1 MRSPR
6 GAEAASEIRSPC
18 VRCPGQNRPVTSS
31 PSRGA
36 LGFWSELP
44 RDGRWLLSTVVVNTF
59 GRGLTLP
66 FTIIYLHEVRGFS
79 LDLAGTLMGL
89 IAVAGLIVTGPAGVL
104 IDRFGARG
112 TLLAGT
118 VCAIAGQT
126 VLAFATVPWAAAV
139 GLALFGAQFGVAW
152 PANSALI
159 STIVRGDLR
168 QRYFGVN
175 FALVN
180 LGIGVGG
187 AVGGLVVDVERPV
200 TFVVAFLVNAATFL
214 APVAVLLGPLRHL
227 RPGGDRVG
235 APEAAGAGV
244 GDDGGREGAERVGAG
259 PDDAGRAG
267 ASEGATGYL
276 AILRRPEVA
285 WLMLLTVLAAFA
297 GYGQME
303 SGFPAYARQ
312 VAEVSTRTVGFAFVV
327 NTAVIVLLQFWVME
341 RARGHRRTRVLAL
354 FGLIWSGAW
363 LVLGVS
369 GLMPGTAGSIAVV
382 LGFMGVFAVGE
393 ALLQS
398 ALPALTN
405 DLAPDHLRGRY
416 NALSSAAFQV
426 GTIGGPVAAGLL
438 LERGHP
444 AAFIVMVAAICA
456 GIALVAYFLGR
467 RVRPEVDGAR
477 QVDAGGG
484 GLAVAAG
491 DAASSTS

>member
-1 MRSPR
+1 M
-6 GAEAASEIRSPC
+6 
-18 VRCPGQNRPVTSS
+18 TSS
-31 PSRGA
+31 PSRGV

-89 IAVAGLIVTGPAGVL
+89 IAVAGLIVTVPAGVL
-104 IDRFGARG
+104 IDRFGARS
-112 TLLAGT
+112 TLLAGIA
-118 VCAIAGQT
+118 CAIAGQT
-126 VLAFATVPWAAAV
+126 ILAFATVPWAAAV

-152 PANSALI
+152 PANNALI
-159 STIVRGDLR
+159 STVVHGDLR

-187 AVGGLVVDVERPV
+187 VVGGLLVDVERPV
-200 TFVVAFLVNAATFL
+200 TFVAAFLVNAATFA
-214 APVAVLLGPLRHL
+214 APVVVLLGPLRHL
-227 RPGGDRVG
+227 RPRAEAPEGSAVSGAGSDDG
-235 APEAAGAGV
+235 APAGV
-244 GDDGGREGAERVGAG
+244 E
-259 PDDAGRAG
+259 RAG
-267 ASEGATGYL
+267 GTGVPAGYL

-285 WLMLLTVLAAFA
+285 WLTVLAALAAFA

-354 FGLIWSGAW
+354 FGLIWSGSW
-363 LVLGVS
+363 LVLGAS
-369 GLMPGTAGSIAVV
+369 GLMPGTAASVAVV

-426 GTIGGPVAAGLL
+426 GTIAGPVAAGVL

-444 AAFIVMVAAICA
+444 AAFITMVAAICA
-456 GIALVAYFLGR
+456 GITVTAFVLGR
-467 RVRPEVDGAR
+467 RVAPGVDGVRGANQR
-477 QVDAGGG
+477 DADE
-484 GLAVAAG
+484 A
-491 DAASSTS
+491 DAAESSVRIDQPYDAA

>member
-1 MRSPR
+1 MTP
-6 GAEAASEIRSPC
+6 
-18 VRCPGQNRPVTSS
+18 S

-36 LGFWSELP
+36 LGFWAELP

-89 IAVAGLIVTGPAGVL
+89 IAVAGLIVTVPAGVL
-104 IDRFGARG
+104 IDRFGARS
-112 TLLAGT
+112 TLLAGIA
-118 VCAIAGQT
+118 CAIAGQT
-126 VLAFATVPWAAAV
+126 ILAFATVPWAAAV

-152 PANSALI
+152 PANNALI
-159 STIVRGDLR
+159 STVVHGELR

-187 AVGGLVVDVERPV
+187 IVGGLLVDVERPV
-200 TFVVAFLVNAATFL
+200 TFVVAFLVNAATFA

-227 RPGGDRVG
+227 RPAADASEAPG
-235 APEAAGAGV
+235 AGETGAAEGAAG
-244 GDDGGREGAERVGAG
+244 G
-259 PDDAGRAG
+259 PV
-267 ASEGATGYL
+267 GYL

-285 WLMLLTVLAAFA
+285 WLTLLAALAAFA

-312 VAEVSTRTVGFAFVV
+312 VAEVSTRTIGFAFVV

-354 FGLIWSGAW
+354 FGLIWSGSW

-369 GLMPGTAGSIAVV
+369 GLIPGTAGSVTVV

-416 NALSSAAFQV
+416 NAVSSAAFQV
-426 GTIGGPVAAGLL
+426 GTIAGPVAAGVL

-444 AAFIVMVAAICA
+444 AAFIAMVAAVCA
-456 GIALVAYFLGR
+456 GITATAFVLGR
-467 RVRPEVDGAR
+467 RVALDVDGVRGTDDGAADDGTPGENGTTG
-477 QVDAGGG
+477 VVGAHGTDETPGGTGMDATSAGGEG
-484 GLAVAAG
+484 SEGFRTGEVVA
-491 DAASSTS
+491 T

>member
-1 MRSPR
+1 M
-6 GAEAASEIRSPC
+6 
-18 VRCPGQNRPVTSS
+18 TSS

-104 IDRFGARG
+104 IDRFGARS
-112 TLLAGT
+112 TLLAGMA
-118 VCAIAGQT
+118 CAIAGQT
-126 VLAFATVPWAAAV
+126 ILAFATVPWAAGV

-152 PANSALI
+152 PANNALI
-159 STIVRGDLR
+159 STVVHGDLR

-187 AVGGLVVDVERPV
+187 VFGGLLVDVERPV
-200 TFVVAFLVNAATFL
+200 TFVVAFLVNAATFA

-227 RPGGDRVG
+227 RPRDEG
-235 APEAAGAGV
+235 AVTSGASGAGERGAGASGV
-244 GDDGGREGAERVGAG
+244 
-259 PDDAGRAG
+259 AGRAG
-267 ASEGATGYL
+267 ANGAATGYL

-285 WLMLLTVLAAFA
+285 WLTALAALAAFA
-297 GYGQME
+297 GYGQLE

-312 VAEVSTRTVGFAFVV
+312 VAEVSTRAVGFAFVV

-354 FGLIWSGAW
+354 FGLIWSGSW

-369 GLMPGTAGSIAVV
+369 GLMPGTAGSVAVV

-426 GTIGGPVAAGLL
+426 GTIAGPVTAGVLL
-438 LERGHP
+438 DRGHP
-444 AAFIVMVAAICA
+444 ALFIGMLAAVCA
-456 GIALVAYFLGR
+456 GITVTAFVLGR
-467 RVRPEVDGAR
+467 RVSPDVDGVRGADGAPR
-477 QVDAGGG
+477 ADGTAHVRSGE
-484 GLAVAAG
+484 VA
-491 DAASSTS
+491 ST